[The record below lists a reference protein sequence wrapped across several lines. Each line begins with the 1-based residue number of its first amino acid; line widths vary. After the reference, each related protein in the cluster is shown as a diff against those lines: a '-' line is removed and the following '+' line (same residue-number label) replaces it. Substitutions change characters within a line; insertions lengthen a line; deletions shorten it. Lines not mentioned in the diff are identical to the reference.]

1 METCGCVLIW
11 QSKVIG
17 RNQIEHDERLR
28 AVLDRLQEEGITL
41 NYEKC
46 VFSVSRLEYLGQ
58 IIDGQ
63 GIRKDPSK
71 VQAIV
76 DFPELRDVA
85 ELRKFLGMVNQL
97 MKFCPNLAEHTNALR
112 DLLRTNTVWLW
123 GPHQVDAS
131 TCLKKEFAS
140 ERILSIYHPEYET
153 IVSTN
158 ASSYG
163 LGAVLRQKQ
172 PTCKL
177 KPVAYPVGP
186 WQIPNADMCKPK
198 KKYWHCIIWAL
209 DSGTLARLPDR
220 ATKG

>member
-1 METCGCVLIW
+1 M
-11 QSKVIG
+11 IG

-41 NYEKC
+41 NYQKC

-76 DFPELRDVA
+76 DFPELREVA

-140 ERILSIYHPEYET
+140 EHILSIYHPEYET
-153 IVSTN
+153 IESTD

-172 PTCKL
+172 PTY
-177 KPVAYPVGP
+177 V
-186 WQIPNADMCKPK
+186 
-198 KKYWHCIIWAL
+198 
-209 DSGTLARLPDR
+209 
-220 ATKG
+220 